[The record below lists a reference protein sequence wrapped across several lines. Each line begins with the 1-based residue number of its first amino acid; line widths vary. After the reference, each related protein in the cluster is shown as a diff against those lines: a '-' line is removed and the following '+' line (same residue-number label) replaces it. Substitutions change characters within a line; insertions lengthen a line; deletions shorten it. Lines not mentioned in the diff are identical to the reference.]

1 MKPVPVAELRTFV
14 LQVLETCGLSRAD
27 AETTADVLVTTD
39 TWGVFTHGTKA
50 LYAYTRRLRAGG
62 LKADGRPRVDREGP
76 GWAVVDGD
84 SAIGMVTAVYAM
96 RLAMAKAAQAGIAL
110 VAVHNTC
117 HFGAAGYYASQ
128 AADEGKLAIVVSNDV
143 PSVAAPGS
151 RGPVLGSNPFAFG
164 APGGSEGPMVL
175 DISTAEVAGGKVA
188 AAAAEGKRIPESWL
202 VDSEGRPAGDPNL
215 FLQGKASLA
224 PMAGHKG
231 YGLALMIEILSGA
244 LSGSSMRNEVGIW
257 MREPLGKPTGHGQ
270 AFLAIDP
277 AVFLGTE
284 RFTSR
289 MEELFGSIRSG
300 PSVAGV
306 DHVKIPGEIERDKRQ
321 RSLSHGID
329 FPDEVLKLLHVAAEE
344 NNCPVPS
351 FLGQA

>member
-1 MKPVPVAELRTFV
+1 V
-14 LQVLETCGLSRAD
+14 LAKCGLSGPD

-62 LKADGRPRVDREGP
+62 LKPGGRPRIEKEGP
-76 GWAVVDGD
+76 AWAGVDGD
-84 SAIGMVTAVYAM
+84 SAIGMVTGVYSM
-96 RLAMAKAAQAGIAL
+96 RLAMAKAAQAGVAL
-110 VAVHNTC
+110 VTVHNTC
-117 HFGAAGYYASQ
+117 HFGAAGYYASL
-128 AADEGKLAIVVSNDV
+128 AAAEGQLAVVVSNDV

-151 RGPVLGSNPFAFG
+151 RGAVLGSNPFAFAAPSASAG
-164 APGGSEGPMVL
+164 AMVL
-175 DISTAEVAGGKVA
+175 DMATAEVAGGKVA

-231 YGLALMIEILSGA
+231 YGLALMIEVLSGA
-244 LSGSSMRNEVGIW
+244 LSGSSMRDDVGIW

-277 AVFLGTE
+277 SVFLGQGL
-284 RFTSR
+284 FPSR
-289 MEELFGSIRSG
+289 TDQLFQSIRSL
-300 PSVAGV
+300 PAAPGV
-306 DHVKIPGEIERDKRQ
+306 DHVKIPGEIEQEKRKAALA
-321 RSLSHGID
+321 RGIE
-329 FPDEVLKLLHVAAEE
+329 FPDEVLKLLRVAAEE
-344 NNCPVPS
+344 NGCPVPR
-351 FLGQA
+351 FLGGA